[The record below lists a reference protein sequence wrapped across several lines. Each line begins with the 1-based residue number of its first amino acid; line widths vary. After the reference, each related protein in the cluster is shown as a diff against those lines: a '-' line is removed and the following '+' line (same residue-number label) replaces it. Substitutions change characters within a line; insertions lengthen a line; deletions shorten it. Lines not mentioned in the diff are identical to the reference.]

1 MLVLIRHDKN
11 KNVHPTQANPIT
23 QQAKH
28 SASGQGSSANNT
40 QEKWPCLSCEYYI
53 GDDCG

>member
-28 SASGQGSSANNT
+28 SASGEGSSANDT
-40 QEKWPCLSCEYYI
+40 QEKWPCLSCDHYLC
-53 GDDCG
+53 DDCG